1 MPIEVRDTV
10 PKFRLPEGSP
20 GWLADD
26 EFGSRAR
33 LGLVTPSRGWTIE
46 HEWPRMLPKGV
57 AFLTSRM
64 PLDATTPEALMKMGE
79 HAVSAAKLLASASVD
94 LICYGCTVESILHG
108 LKYEKELRES
118 LTQATGIPAITM
130 AGAVV
135 DALRTLNVGKIALLT
150 PYIEEINRAEKAF
163 FEGIGIEVLAE
174 KGLGIS
180 DTNAIAQVTP
190 ETVFALAVDTAKKA
204 PGAQALFISCGN
216 LRTIEVLASLEQQL
230 GIPVVSSNQAMLWKA
245 LEVCGVPEPI
255 NGFGSLLEYATRR
268 APAMAAHSA

>member
-1 MPIEVRDTV
+1 
-10 PKFRLPEGSP
+10 
-20 GWLADD
+20 
-26 EFGSRAR
+26 
-33 LGLVTPSRGWTIE
+33 
-46 HEWPRMLPKGV
+46 MLPKGV

-79 HAVSAAKLLASASVD
+79 HAVSAAKLLASANVD

-135 DALRTLNVGKIALLT
+135 DALYALNVGKIALLT

-190 ETVFALAVDTAKKA
+190 ETVFALALDTAKKA
-204 PGAQALFISCGN
+204 PGAQALFLSCGN
-216 LRTIEVLASLEQQL
+216 LRTIEVLAFLEQRL

-245 LEVCGVPEPI
+245 LAVCSVAEPI
-255 NGFGSLLEYATRR
+255 CGFGSLLESAARQ
-268 APAMAAHSA
+268 APAMAAAHSA